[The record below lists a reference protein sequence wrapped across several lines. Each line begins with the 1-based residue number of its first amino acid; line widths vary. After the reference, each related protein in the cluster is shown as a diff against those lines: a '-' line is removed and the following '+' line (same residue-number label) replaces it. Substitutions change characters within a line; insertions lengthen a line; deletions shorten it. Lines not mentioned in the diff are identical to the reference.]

1 LRDGTEVTLRPAR
14 PEDVP
19 LWHRLLGS
27 FSPQTLRFRCFTPRK
42 EVTAEMAV
50 RDCFIDYDREL
61 TVVAETGGAQEA
73 EMIGIA
79 HLIHYANRE
88 TAEFA
93 VAVADALQGRGLGS
107 LLTEYCIDVARD
119 RGIRE
124 IVADMLPEN
133 EGIIALLHSKGFK
146 ISPDEGSLRG
156 VLAL

>member
-1 LRDGTEVTLRPAR
+1 
-14 PEDVP
+14 
-19 LWHRLLGS
+19 
-27 FSPQTLRFRCFTPRK
+27 
-42 EVTAEMAV
+42 MAV

-61 TVVAETGGAQEA
+61 TVVAEVEDAQGA
-73 EMIGIA
+73 EMVGIA

-93 VAVADALQGRGLGS
+93 VAVGDALRGRGLGS
-107 LLTEYCIDVARD
+107 LLAQYCIDVARD

-124 IVADMLPEN
+124 IVADMLPDN
-133 EGIIALLHSKGFK
+133 EGIIALLRRKGFR